1 MKQFKYTIN
10 NNTYDVTVNSIED
23 AVADI
28 EVNGTSYKVLMDKPA
43 AKPVAAGAAVKA
55 YTRPVAPVVPATDT
69 SIGVVKAPL
78 PGIILSIDCKVG
90 DTVEKGQGILVLEA
104 MKMENTITAER
115 DGVITEIKV
124 EAGNAV
130 LEGTDLVY
138 IK

>member
-10 NNTYDVTVNSIED
+10 DNIYNVTVNSIED

-43 AKPVAAGAAVKA
+43 AKPVAAGAAVRVS
-55 YTRPVAPVVPATDT
+55 TAPVVPAAPVPAATVE
-69 SIGVVKAPL
+69 IVKAPL

-124 EAGNAV
+124 EAGNTV